1 MAALGLAAFAGT
13 LFCLRHRSPAHL
25 LVLLAGFTLFA
36 GAFFPVA
43 SAFVEPLSWR
53 NIVLAPEADV
63 VAVQAE
69 YVAFGFGLLA
79 AACVAFAAGH
89 LRPRAHVEPFER
101 ERPARS
107 DALAATMLLLC
118 GAALY
123 GAFVQRVGLESL
135 SSRDDYADKYLR
147 AVGLGPLAIG
157 INVMIVAC
165 LWAEAGEVGPRLR
178 RAFRVAGA
186 AIAAWSL
193 LVIAVRTN
201 VVILGLGYAWIL
213 CVRRRIVVSRV
224 RPAIVALAV
233 CGWFGLELVSQWRGA
248 VQEVGADRAF
258 ESIARNAESNLAAV
272 IGGSEFSHPFL
283 TALEVRMHEHEG
295 ALGGQSYLDA
305 IPALAPL
312 SLVPD
317 RPLALAETFARTH
330 YADLAER
337 GGGTAF
343 SLVAEAWW
351 NGGQLVG
358 ALGVGFLAG
367 LLLLAL
373 EAGAAARRAGVLSRT
388 VPYLTFLCVI
398 AHRSESAVLL
408 KQVVA
413 IGLPVLAVVIVVD
426 LLHTVLVR
434 RSAAAPVPEP
444 S

>member
-1 MAALGLAAFAGT
+1 M
-13 LFCLRHRSPAHL
+13 LF
-25 LVLLAGFTLFA
+25 
-36 GAFFPVA
+36 
-43 SAFVEPLSWR
+43 
-53 NIVLAPEADV
+53 
-63 VAVQAE
+63 
-69 YVAFGFGLLA
+69 
-79 AACVAFAAGH
+79 
-89 LRPRAHVEPFER
+89 
-101 ERPARS
+101 
-107 DALAATMLLLC
+107 LC

-123 GAFVQRVGLESL
+123 AVFVQRVGLDAL

-165 LWAEAGEVGPRLR
+165 LWAEAGELGPRLR

-193 LVIAVRTN
+193 LVIAVRSN

-213 CVRRRIVVSRV
+213 CARREIVVARV
-224 RPAIVALAV
+224 RPAILVLAV
-233 CGWFGLELVSQWRGA
+233 CGWFGLEIVSLWRGA
-248 VQEVGADRAF
+248 VQSVGADRAF
-258 ESIARNAESNLAAV
+258 ESIARNAETNMAAL
-272 IGGSEFSHPFL
+272 IGGSELSHPFL
-283 TALEVRMHEHEG
+283 TALEVRLHEHDG

-312 SLVPD
+312 ALVPD

-351 NGGQLVG
+351 NGGEIVG
-358 ALGVGFLAG
+358 ALCIGFLAG

-373 EAGAAARRAGVLSRT
+373 EAGAAARRAGVLART
-388 VPYLTFLCVI
+388 APYLTFLCVI

-413 IGLPVLAVVIVVD
+413 VGLPVMVVVLVAD
-426 LLHTVLVR
+426 LLQPVFVR
-434 RSAAAPVPEP
+434 RPASEPVPGA